1 MSAQE
6 KESQARELALL
17 KKELAQI
24 KLSNAYIL
32 AVSAQAYYAK
42 SPVLRWLWRCL
53 ARGDASNSSLA
64 QIACGEGSS
73 GRLGRFA
80 QSI

>member
-32 AVSAQAYYAK
+32 AVSAQAY
-42 SPVLRWLWRCL
+42 
-53 ARGDASNSSLA
+53 
-64 QIACGEGSS
+64 
-73 GRLGRFA
+73 
-80 QSI
+80 